1 MTPGRP
7 DRQQDQQ
14 PDRQQQR
21 QPDRQQQRRRERV
34 SWECPILHVDMDAFY
49 ASVACRDRPELRDVP
64 VVVGGG
70 YRGVVLSANYPARA
84 YGIRSAMPMTRARRL
99 CPDAVVLSPGFETF
113 EVVSRSVMENFRQIT
128 PLVEV
133 LSLDE
138 AFLDVSGS
146 VRRLGSP
153 YAIAERLRASIYDE
167 QGITCSVGMAATVA
181 VAKLA
186 SRRAKPDGI
195 AVVPPTEVTTF
206 LHPLDVGELWGV
218 GEKTAELLNRLGL
231 VTVGDLAHTPV
242 ATLQRA
248 LGAHQATHLHRLAWG
263 EDRRVV
269 TARRGGDEP
278 DKSMGADETF
288 GRDTDDRAV
297 VLREILRLSAKV
309 AGRMRAA
316 QVAGRTVTL
325 KVRFADFT
333 TITRSRTRGEA
344 TDVTQEVY
352 RTAADLFTALGLQ
365 RARIRLVG
373 VRVEGLVPRATVQR
387 QLVLGER
394 DRGWADADLAVDR
407 ATRKFGRA
415 AVRPATLLGS
425 DRA

>member
-1 MTPGRP
+1 VTPAAT
-7 DRQQDQQ
+7 RQHL
-14 PDRQQQR
+14 
-21 QPDRQQQRRRERV
+21 ERL
-34 SWECPILHVDMDAFY
+34 SWECPVLHVDMDAFY
-49 ASVACRDRPELRDVP
+49 ASVAVRDRPDLHDVP
-64 VVVGGG
+64 VIVGGG
-70 YRGVVLSANYPARA
+70 NRGVVLSANYLARG
-84 YGIRSAMPMTRARRL
+84 YGVRSAMPMTRARRL
-99 CPDAVVLSPGFETF
+99 CPQAVVVSPSFETF
-113 EVVSRSVMENFRQIT
+113 DLVSRSVMENFRQVT

-153 YAIAERLRASIYDE
+153 YAIAERLRARVHDE

-195 AVVPPTEVTTF
+195 VVVPPAGVTTF

-218 GEKTAELLNRLGL
+218 GEKTADLLHRLGL
-231 VTVGDLAHTPV
+231 RTVGDVAHTPR

-248 LGAHQATHLHRLAWG
+248 VGVHMADQLHRLAWG
-263 EDRRVV
+263 QDRRVV

-288 GRDTDDRAV
+288 GRDTDDREV
-297 VLREILRLSAKV
+297 VLREVLRLSAKV

-316 QVAGRTVTL
+316 RVAGRTVTL

-333 TITRSRTRGEA
+333 TITRSRTLGEA
-344 TDVTQEVY
+344 TDVTREVY
-352 RTAADLFTALGLQ
+352 GTAADLFTALGLQ
-365 RARIRLVG
+365 RARVRLVG

-394 DRGWADADLAVDR
+394 EHGWSDADGAVDR
-407 ATRKFGRA
+407 ATRRFGSA
-415 AVRPATLLGS
+415 AVRPATLIGT